1 MAQAVKPASHSDRS
15 TGMTRLPFPVLR
27 PHTLTATLSL
37 AVFLVGCPKTPT
49 VESSATPEPAPKA
62 APALEA
68 VEIEA
73 RRELSGLQAVACG
86 EQRCM
91 LADAVH
97 IVPFDPITLEPTAE
111 PQPHGMLTVEQA
123 SFVGEIFTISGQCEH
138 GPCSASYQPDGTIQ
152 ADLSTVDASSEPEIE
167 TVGVPETEGEP
178 APESAEQA
186 PDATAPNPMIAERSQ
201 WAELMDT
208 QRRLPFRRSV
218 PVFGGGMVTY
228 QRDLGSGTGK
238 LLRIGGGFRSIDAP
252 GIRHTV
258 SCEGWLATHPSG
270 MEIYLLLWPEPVLRA
285 YDTRAMSPR
294 WSLELPGPAQG
305 LFVDPAGRFAVLSHS
320 TAPDPD
326 RLTDYPAPTLDAQA
340 ETEQLEGSQALP
352 RERPEAQGVILVDL
366 AAHRATVR
374 SSGAFVGWLP
384 TPDGARLLATESEIL
399 RLVPR

>member
-1 MAQAVKPASHSDRS
+1 
-15 TGMTRLPFPVLR
+15 MTPLPFPVLR
-27 PHTLTATLSL
+27 AHTLTATLSL
-37 AVFLVGCPKTPT
+37 VFLLVGCPKPPT
-49 VESSATPEPAPKA
+49 VESSATPEPAPSE
-62 APALEA
+62 APALSA

-73 RRELSGLQAVACG
+73 RRETSGLQAVACG

-91 LADAVH
+91 LADADH
-97 IVPFDPITLEPTAE
+97 IAAFDPVTLEPTGD
-111 PQPHGMLTVEQA
+111 PQPHGMLTVERA
-123 SFVGEIFTISGQCEH
+123 SFVGDLFVIDGQCDH
-138 GPCSASYQPDGTIQ
+138 GPCSASYQPDGSIQ
-152 ADLSTVDASSEPEIE
+152 AELSMASDGPDPMDII
-167 TVGVPETEGEP
+167 P
-178 APESAEQA
+178 APRQPKEE
-186 PDATAPNPMIAERSQ
+186 PATAPNPMLAERGQ
-201 WAELMDT
+201 WADLMDG

-228 QRDLGSGTGK
+228 QRDLGGGSGK
-238 LLRIGGGFRSIDAP
+238 LLRIGGGLRSIDAP
-252 GIRHTV
+252 GTRHTV

-320 TAPDPD
+320 AAPDPD

-340 ETEQLEGSQALP
+340 NAEQLEGSLALP
-352 RERPEAQGVILVDL
+352 VERPEAQGVILVDL
-366 AAHRATVR
+366 AAHRAAAR
-374 SSGAFVGWLP
+374 ASGAFVGWLA